1 MEENKEKTVK
11 KRQECDPAYQWHIQD
26 LYASDEA
33 WEKDYESL
41 TSEIQSLAA
50 YEGRLKEGSEVFVEY
65 MRKKEALMKKFE
77 AIYVYANQRYHED
90 TGNSFYQGLAGKA
103 QTLSIQLDSAVVFE
117 EPELLAIGKKTI
129 DSWFTQN
136 MDMQLYKRY
145 FYELFRQQKHVLSKE
160 EEAILAD
167 VSDMSADVS
176 NIFSMFNNADLRFPS
191 IEGKEGEKIPVSHG
205 RYTLLLESRDVNI
218 RKSAFESVYSQYGQY
233 RNTLAALYA
242 ANLKNTAFFA
252 KKRHYNSSLE
262 MALEGGEIPTS
273 VYTNLIDTVHE
284 HMDLMHRYVS
294 LRKKALKAEELHMY
308 DLYVPMVDE
317 FEMKV
322 PFSKAKEIVKKG
334 LAPLGKEYGKVL
346 SDGMESG
353 WIDVYENE
361 GKRSGAYSWGAYGC
375 HPFVLMNYQDN
386 LNNVFTLA
394 HEMGHSMHSYY
405 SDKNQP
411 YIYAGYRIFVA
422 EVAST
427 CNEAL
432 LMEYLLKNTE
442 EKKEKMYLINYFLEQ
457 FKGTLYRQ
465 TMFAEFEK
473 ITHEMAWNKEPLTA
487 EVLCDIYYKL
497 NQKYFGEDIVIDK
510 EIALEWARIPHFYTP
525 FYVYQY
531 ATGYSAAIAISRK
544 ILSGDER
551 AKEGYFKFL
560 SGGSSMNP
568 IDLLRLCNVDMAAKE
583 PIESALKLFFC
594 YFAFTL
600 SFELVLSHFACKIRF
615 FVFPFGITVTFFPEL
630 SYQPTKV

>member
-1 MEENKEKTVK
+1 
-11 KRQECDPAYQWHIQD
+11 
-26 LYASDEA
+26 
-33 WEKDYESL
+33 
-41 TSEIQSLAA
+41 
-50 YEGRLKEGSEVFVEY
+50 
-65 MRKKEALMKKFE
+65 MKKFE

-176 NIFSMFNNADLRFPS
+176 NIFSMFNNADIRFPS

-568 IDLLRLCNVDMAAKE
+568 IDLLRLCN
-583 PIESALKLFFC
+583 KLC
-594 YFAFTL
+594 LGMQAFYQ
-600 SFELVLSHFACKIRF
+600 
-615 FVFPFGITVTFFPEL
+615 GIF
-630 SYQPTKV
+630 SG

>member
-1 MEENKEKTVK
+1 MTVEDKEKTVK
-11 KRQECDPAYQWHIQD
+11 KRQDCDPAYQWHIED
-26 LYASDEA
+26 LYASDEL
-33 WEKDYESL
+33 WEKDYKALAKE
-41 TSEIQSLAA
+41 TKELAA
-50 YEGRLKEGSEVFVEY
+50 YEGRLKEGSAIFVEY
-65 MRKKEALMKKFE
+65 MHKKEAVLKKFE
-77 AIYVYANQRYHED
+77 AVYVYANQRYHED
-90 TGNSFYQGLAGKA
+90 TGNSFYQGLSGKA
-103 QTLSIQLDSAVVFE
+103 QALSLQLDSAVVFE
-117 EPELLAIGKKTI
+117 EPELLAIGKEEIT
-129 DSWFTQN
+129 SWFEHN
-136 MDMQLYKRY
+136 PDMELYRRY
-145 FYELFRQQKHVLSKE
+145 FYELFRQQEHVLSKE
-160 EEAILAD
+160 EEGILAD
-167 VSDMSADVS
+167 VSDMSADIS
-176 NIFSMFNNADLRFPS
+176 NIFSMFNNADIRFPS

-205 RYTLLLESRDVNI
+205 RYTLLLENRSVDI
-218 RKSAFESVYSQYGQY
+218 RKAAFESVYSQYGQY
-233 RNTLAALYA
+233 KNTLAALYA

-252 KKRHYNSSLE
+252 RRRNYASSLE
-262 MALEGGEIPTS
+262 MALDGGEIPTS
-273 VYTNLIDTVHE
+273 VYTSLIDTVHE

-294 LRKKALKAEELHMY
+294 LRKKALNVPELHMY

-322 PFSKAKEIVKKG
+322 SFSEAKEIVKKG
-334 LAPLGKEYGKVL
+334 LAPLGEEYGNIL
-346 SDGMESG
+346 ANGMDNG

-411 YIYAGYRIFVA
+411 YLYAGYRIFVA

-442 EKKEKMYLINYFLEQ
+442 NKKEKMYLINYFLEQ

-473 ITHEMAWNKEPLTA
+473 LTHEMAAKNEPLTA

-497 NQKYFGEDIVIDK
+497 NKQYFGKDIVIDK

-544 ILSGDER
+544 ILSGDEK

-568 IDLLRLCNVDMAAKE
+568 IDLLRLCDVDMATKE
-583 PIESALKLFFC
+583 PVEAALQLFG
-594 YFAFTL
+594 
-600 SFELVLSHFACKIRF
+600 ELLDEMEAM
-615 FVFPFGITVTFFPEL
+615 L
-630 SYQPTKV
+630 

>member
-176 NIFSMFNNADLRFPS
+176 NIFSMFNNADIRFPS

-294 LRKKALKAEELHMY
+294 LRKKALKAE
-308 DLYVPMVDE
+308 
-317 FEMKV
+317 
-322 PFSKAKEIVKKG
+322 EIVKKG

-583 PIESALKLFFC
+583 PIESALKLFG
-594 YFAFTL
+594 
-600 SFELVLSHFACKIRF
+600 ELLD
-615 FVFPFGITVTFFPEL
+615 EMEEML
-630 SYQPTKV
+630 

>member
-1 MEENKEKTVK
+1 MTVEDKEKTVK
-11 KRQECDPAYQWHIQD
+11 KRQDCDPAYQWHIED
-26 LYASDEA
+26 LYASDEL
-33 WEKDYESL
+33 WEKDYKALAKE
-41 TSEIQSLAA
+41 TKELAA
-50 YEGRLKEGSEVFVEY
+50 YEGRLKEGSAIFVEY
-65 MRKKEALMKKFE
+65 MHKKEAVLKKFE
-77 AIYVYANQRYHED
+77 AVYVYANQRYHED
-90 TGNSFYQGLAGKA
+90 TGNSFYQGLSGKA
-103 QTLSIQLDSAVVFE
+103 QALSLQLDSAVVFE
-117 EPELLAIGKKTI
+117 EPELLAIGKEEIT
-129 DSWFTQN
+129 SWFEQN
-136 MDMQLYKRY
+136 PDMELYRRY
-145 FYELFRQQKHVLSKE
+145 FYELFRQQEHVLSKE
-160 EEAILAD
+160 EEGILAD
-167 VSDMSADVS
+167 VSDMSADIS
-176 NIFSMFNNADLRFPS
+176 NIFSMFNNADIRFPS
-191 IEGKEGEKIPVSHG
+191 IESKEGEKIPVSHG
-205 RYTLLLESRDVNI
+205 RYTLLLENRSVDI
-218 RKSAFESVYSQYGQY
+218 RKAAFESVYSQYGQY
-233 RNTLAALYA
+233 KNTLAALYA

-252 KKRHYNSSLE
+252 RRRNYASSLE
-262 MALEGGEIPTS
+262 MALDGGEIRTS
-273 VYTNLIDTVHE
+273 VYTSLIDTVHE

-294 LRKKALKAEELHMY
+294 LRKKALNVPELHMY

-322 PFSKAKEIVKKG
+322 SFSEAKEIVKKG
-334 LAPLGKEYGKVL
+334 LAPLGEEYGNIL
-346 SDGMESG
+346 ANGMDNG

-411 YIYAGYRIFVA
+411 YLYAGYRIFVA

-442 EKKEKMYLINYFLEQ
+442 NKKEKMYLINYFLEQ

-473 ITHEMAWNKEPLTA
+473 LTHEMAAKKEPLTA

-497 NQKYFGEDIVIDK
+497 NEQYFGKDIVIDK

-544 ILSGDER
+544 ILSGDEK

-568 IDLLRLCNVDMAAKE
+568 IDLLRLCDVDMATKE
-583 PIESALKLFFC
+583 PVEAALQLFG
-594 YFAFTL
+594 
-600 SFELVLSHFACKIRF
+600 ELLDEMEAM
-615 FVFPFGITVTFFPEL
+615 L
-630 SYQPTKV
+630 

>member
-1 MEENKEKTVK
+1 MEHVK
-11 KRQECDPAYQWHIQD
+11 KREEISKEFTWALED
-26 LYASDEA
+26 LYQDQAA
-33 WEKDYESL
+33 WSEDLEKIRKLAQELYSCKGTLVEGAENL
-41 TSEIQSLAA
+41 KKALNFYSELNQ
-50 YEGRLKEGSEVFVEY
+50 R
-65 MRKKEALMKKFE
+65 FE
-77 AIYVYANQRYHED
+77 KAYVYANQLLHQDMANGESQKCSGQVQVLMNQVNEVSAFLEPEILKIPDEKLTEY
-90 TGNSFYQGLAGKA
+90 LADEPFSEYRRFLEEILRTKEHS
-103 QTLSIQLDSAVVFE
+103 LSE
-117 EPELLAIGKKTI
+117 EKEELLARV
-129 DSWFTQN
+129 S
-136 MDMQLYKRY
+136 
-145 FYELFRQQKHVLSKE
+145 ELGR
-160 EEAILAD
+160 AP
-167 VSDMSADVS
+167 S
-176 NIFSMFNNADLRFPS
+176 NIYGMFNNADIRFPS

-583 PIESALKLFFC
+583 PIESALKLFG
-594 YFAFTL
+594 
-600 SFELVLSHFACKIRF
+600 ELLD
-615 FVFPFGITVTFFPEL
+615 EMEEML
-630 SYQPTKV
+630 

>member
-1 MEENKEKTVK
+1 MKRLKLGKIQWISLLVVSAMFANLCSHMVLAAASEQTKAKVTTTATKKTTKTKQEEYKAFWFSYYDYDTYRETNKKRNAKTFRTYFTKVVKKEKSFGMNRVIVQVRPFGDAIYK
-11 KRQECDPAYQWHIQD
+11 SKYFPWSKYISGKQGRSPGYDPLKIMVDVAHKNGMKI
-26 LYASDEA
+26 EA
-33 WEKDYESL
+33 WVNPYRV
-41 TSEIQSLAA
+41 TI
-50 YEGRLKEGSEVFVEY
+50 GSTNY
-65 MRKKEALMKKFE
+65 SK
-77 AIYVYANQRYHED
+77 
-90 TGNSFYQGLAGKA
+90 
-103 QTLSIQLDSAVVFE
+103 
-117 EPELLAIGKKTI
+117 
-129 DSWFTQN
+129 
-136 MDMQLYKRY
+136 
-145 FYELFRQQKHVLSKE
+145 LSK
-160 EEAILAD
+160 
-167 VSDMSADVS
+167 
-176 NIFSMFNNADLRFPS
+176 NNPA
-191 IEGKEGEKIPVSHG
+191 
-205 RYTLLLESRDVNI
+205 
-218 RKSAFESVYSQYGQY
+218 RKWH
-233 RNTLAALYA
+233 
-242 ANLKNTAFFA
+242 A
-252 KKRHYNSSLE
+252 KKSTSRNVLAYNGSLYYN
-262 MALEGGEIPTS
+262 PS
-273 VYTNLIDTVHE
+273 KKDVRNLIING
-284 HMDLMHRYVS
+284 
-294 LRKKALKAEELHMY
+294 
-308 DLYVPMVDE
+308 
-317 FEMKV
+317 
-322 PFSKAKEIVKKG
+322 AKEIVKKG

-583 PIESALKLFFC
+583 PIESALKLFG
-594 YFAFTL
+594 
-600 SFELVLSHFACKIRF
+600 ELLD
-615 FVFPFGITVTFFPEL
+615 EMEEML
-630 SYQPTKV
+630 